1 VWKQEKHFSVNAYK
15 VKSDPHDIMA
25 EVYTNGPVEV
35 AFTVYEVTSSIS
47 VFTVFTWQSKIS
59 EF

>member
-47 VFTVFTWQSKIS
+47 VFSVYVA
-59 EF
+59 E